1 MNASVLTP
9 VDSSSTATAIYKKS
23 FRVTITTVPAVLNAS
38 SPKFINILL
47 GTDGSPNASA
57 SLTGFLFTGGT
68 VTQQFMNH
76 GAKGHFSSAI
86 SMQCRPGSAAP
97 QVIGLLGQNLS
108 QFSFFVSLALNATKS
123 DWLTLWLFD
132 EQGNEFP
139 TTATDRP
146 GLIGSISW
154 DTSGNFTTA
163 AYSGNG
169 LIDGLS
175 DVGFSAS
182 ISPL

>member
-9 VDSSSTATAIYKKS
+9 VDSSSTAIYKKS
-23 FRVTITTVPAVLNAS
+23 FRVTITTIPAVLNAS
-38 SPKFINILL
+38 PAKFINILL
-47 GTDGSPNASA
+47 GTDGSPDASA
-57 SLTGFLFTGGT
+57 SLTGFTFTGGA

-86 SMQCRPGSAAP
+86 SMQCRPESPSP
-97 QVIGLLGQNLS
+97 QVMGLLGQNLT

-123 DWLTLWLFD
+123 DWFTLWLCD
-132 EQGNEFP
+132 EAGNEFP
-139 TTATDRP
+139 TTAIGRP

-169 LIDGLS
+169 LIGGLS
-175 DVGFSAS
+175 DAGFAAS